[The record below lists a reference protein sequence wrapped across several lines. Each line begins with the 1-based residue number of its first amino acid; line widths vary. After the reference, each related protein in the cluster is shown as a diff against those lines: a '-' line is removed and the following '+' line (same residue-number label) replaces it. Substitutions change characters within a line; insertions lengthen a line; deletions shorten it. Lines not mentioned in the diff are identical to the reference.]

1 MTRRDTPV
9 VDAREFVR
17 WILDEYEPACRVER
31 HPGAYGRRPGSPR
44 VELYGV
50 ADLACILHT
59 LRRLRSD
66 EASRAAWAEVFAGF
80 QDPLSGR
87 FAEQGKAT
95 HVELHATAFAV
106 SALELFDLEP
116 THRLRFADE
125 YRRPDTARA
134 FVDSLDWRDWVYL
147 ESHRGAGLGSIFA
160 NMAGL
165 RTPSWFAA
173 FFTALE
179 GHLDPNSGL
188 FGDQKPTEGDL
199 DQIGGTF
206 HYAFVYEWAHRP
218 LPHPEARIDSVLG
231 LQAADGLWDPGNP
244 LWLTL
249 DAVYLLSRASRRC
262 DHRRSDVHEACR
274 RALVA
279 VADLTLGSQGRAS
292 CFEEAELGAHAL
304 TATVSLLA
312 ESQSLLG
319 AEVVRTDHPLRCVL
333 DRRPFV

>member
-1 MTRRDTPV
+1 MSPDTPV

-17 WILDEYEPACRVER
+17 WILDEYEPACQVER

-44 VELYGV
+44 VELYGA

-59 LRRLRSD
+59 LRRLRTD

-80 QDPLSGR
+80 QDPLSGH
-87 FAEQGKAT
+87 FAEHGRAT

-106 SALELFDLEP
+106 AALELFDLGP
-116 THRLRFADE
+116 AHRLRFADE
-125 YRRPDTARA
+125 HRRPEAARA
-134 FVDSLDWRDWVYL
+134 FVDSLDWRDGVYL
-147 ESHRGAGLGSIFA
+147 ESHRGAGLASVFA
-160 NMAGL
+160 NVAGL

-173 FFTALE
+173 FFDTIE
-179 GHLDPNSGL
+179 GHLDPHSGM
-188 FGDQKPTEGDL
+188 FGDQKPAGGDL

-231 LQAADGLWDPGNP
+231 LQEADGLWDPGNP

-249 DAVYLLSRASRRC
+249 DAVYLLSRAARRC
-262 DHRRSDVHEACR
+262 DHRRADVGAACR
-274 RALVA
+274 RALET
-279 VADLTLGSQGRAS
+279 VADLALGPEGRTS

-304 TATVSLLA
+304 TATVSILA
-312 ESQSLLG
+312 ESQALLG
-319 AEVVRTDHPLRCVL
+319 ADVVRTDHPLRLVL